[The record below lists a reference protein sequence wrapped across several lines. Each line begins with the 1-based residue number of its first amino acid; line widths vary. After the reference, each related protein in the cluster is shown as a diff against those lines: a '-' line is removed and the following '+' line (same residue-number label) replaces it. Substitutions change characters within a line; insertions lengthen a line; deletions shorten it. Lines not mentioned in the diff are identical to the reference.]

1 MADRCDS
8 CMNFEYDD
16 EYECYTCI
24 MELDEDEMS
33 RFLSGN
39 YKECPYYQLGD
50 EYRIVRLQM

>member
-24 MELDEDEMS
+24 MELDED
-33 RFLSGN
+33 
-39 YKECPYYQLGD
+39 
-50 EYRIVRLQM
+50 

>member
-24 MELDEDEMS
+24 MELDAADLC

-50 EYRIVRLQM
+50 EYRIVRHQM

>member
-50 EYRIVRLQM
+50 EYRIVRH